1 MARGRIKR
9 IEAGLLLAT
18 AAGLLFLWDTLAV
31 YPLRLLVVFFHE
43 LSHGV
48 AAMATGGAIEEIRIV
63 AGEGGVCVTRG
74 GNRFLVLTAGYLG
87 SLVCGGLILGLASR
101 THADKFVAAALG
113 VLLVVVSAVWV
124 RPVISFGFG
133 FGAATGI
140 GLVLAGAFLPR
151 VVNDFVLKLIG
162 LTSCLYALY
171 DIKSDVLDRPG
182 IESDAAMLAD
192 LTGLPTRFWGAL
204 WITIAAAGGLYFL
217 WFACRGPVPPSPQTE
232 SITERSPV

>member
-1 MARGRIKR
+1 M
-9 IEAGLLLAT
+9 ETGLLLAT
-18 AAGLLFLWDTLAV
+18 AAGLLFLWNSLAI

-48 AAMATGGAIEEIRIV
+48 AAILTGGAVEEIQIV

-101 THADKFVAAALG
+101 TQADRYVAAGLG
-113 VLLVVVSAVWV
+113 LLLVVVSAVWV
-124 RPVISFGFG
+124 RPVIGFGFG

-140 GLVLAGAFLPR
+140 AFVLAGSFLPR
-151 VVNDFVLKLIG
+151 AVNDFVLKLVG
-162 LTSCLYALY
+162 LTSCFYAIY

-192 LTGLPTRFWGAL
+192 FTGMPARFWGGL
-204 WITIAAAGGLYFL
+204 WMAISTAAGLYFL
-217 WFACRGPVPPSPQTE
+217 WFACGGPAASPPR
-232 SITERSPV
+232 TERIPEHTPV